1 MPRRAP
7 PPGCRT
13 ARPRSP
19 RSGPE
24 PRSTIM
30 IDFHLDSLLLV
41 QWAVA
46 VFLPLPVGLVTTKM
60 TSSLAKAL
68 LLAGLNA
75 LVAVGTELVRALHEA
90 TPFDAGA
97 ALFLLLPALA
107 IAWGAYGQL
116 WKPTGAAAA
125 AQRSLVKAP
134 QDR

>member
-1 MPRRAP
+1 
-7 PPGCRT
+7 
-13 ARPRSP
+13 
-19 RSGPE
+19 
-24 PRSTIM
+24 M

-46 VFLPLPVGLVTTKM
+46 VFLPLLVGLVTTKM

-75 LVAVGTELVRALHEA
+75 LVAVGTELVRALQES
-90 TPFDAGA
+90 TTFDAGQ
-97 ALFLLLPALA
+97 ALFQLLTALA
-107 IAWGAYGQL
+107 IAWGAYGQF